1 MEIATI
7 ATQPKLVVQHAVQLV
22 HAGLWCRCTVL
33 CTQCIV
39 AIYRYL
45 LCNIENDFFSYFLA
59 IFLETRPGNSSQELL
74 TLSN

>member
-1 MEIATI
+1 MKIATI

-22 HAGLWCRCTVL
+22 QVYCPVH
-33 CTQCIV
+33 CIV

-45 LCNIENDFFSYFLA
+45 LCNIENDYFSYFLA
-59 IFLETRPGNSSQELL
+59 IFLATRPGNSSQELL